1 MLTLRNLLAIFF
13 SFIIGSCFAQSGV
26 SALQKELY
34 DVIKD
39 KEKFVAQKHI
49 KINSLQKL
57 NSNFSLSD
65 RYAINNSLY
74 SEYKK
79 FRIDSAVHYI
89 MQNQKIALSLND
101 DFKKNE
107 TSLLLA
113 NLYSSSGK
121 YREAEALLKSINR
134 RHLNTALLP
143 LYYEV
148 NAQFFEHY
156 TTNSYNEDY
165 FESISI
171 YRDSLL
177 QVLDISDIKYR
188 VNHAQ
193 RDIYDGHSGKAEKS
207 LLALL
212 RSVQQNDAD
221 YAMITYLLGNIYQ
234 GEKNQEKEKY
244 YYTLSAIADIK
255 NAIKDNAAI
264 QVLALTQ
271 YEEGDIDAAYILTRS
286 AIEDALFCGVKFR
299 TLRIS
304 ELYSIINSAYL
315 EKEAKSKSQLKGY
328 LILISIL
335 SLFLILAVAY
345 VYKQMRKVSRIK
357 EKLLDTTQEL
367 ERLNATIVEANTN
380 LYESNSLLH
389 EANLIKEEYIAHFF
403 DLCSSYINKLEDY
416 RKMLN
421 RKATGRQLDELFGL
435 LKSTSITDNEVG
447 ELYMTFDTIFLN
459 LYPTFVKD
467 FNALLV
473 PGEQIVLKQGELLN
487 TELRIFALVRLG
499 ITDSVKIAAFLRY
512 SLSTIYNYR
521 TKARNKAAVSRDEF
535 EILVSR
541 IGSVVVKK

>member
-1 MLTLRNLLAIFF
+1 MRNLLAILF
-13 SFIIGSCFAQSGV
+13 SFLVGASCFGQSGLPVLEKELLGVIKQKKQFV
-26 SALQKELY
+26 SQKHAKIRALQIHNGNLSPAGRY
-34 DVIKD
+34 D
-39 KEKFVAQKHI
+39 
-49 KINSLQKL
+49 L
-57 NSNFSLSD
+57 NKK
-65 RYAINNSLY
+65 LY

-79 FRIDSAVHYI
+79 FRIDSAVYYI
-89 MQNQKIALSLND
+89 TQNQKIALALKD
-101 DFKKNE
+101 EFKIGE
-107 TSLLLA
+107 AALQLA

-121 YREAEALLKSINR
+121 YREAETLLKRIDR
-134 RHLNTALLP
+134 KRLNAGLLP

-156 TTNSYNEDY
+156 ATNSYNEDY
-165 FESISI
+165 FKSINM

-177 QVLDISDIKYR
+177 AVLNPADIKYR

-193 RDIYDGHSGKAEKS
+193 RDIYNGHSGKAEKD
-207 LLALL
+207 LLELL
-212 RSVQQNDAD
+212 PKVQQNDAD

-234 GEKNQEKEKY
+234 AGENPEKQQY

-264 QVLALTQ
+264 QVLALMR
-271 YEEGDIDAAYILTRS
+271 YEEGDIDTAYILTRS
-286 AIEDALFCGVKFR
+286 AIDDALFCGVKFR

-315 EKEAKSKSQLKGY
+315 EKEAKSKSQLERY
-328 LILISIL
+328 LLLISIL
-335 SLFLILAVAY
+335 SLFLIIAVAY

-357 EKLLDTTQEL
+357 EELLDTTREL
-367 ERLNATIVEANTN
+367 ERLNADIVAANTRLN
-380 LYESNSLLH
+380 DSNSLLS
-389 EANLIKEEYIAHFF
+389 EANRIKEEYIAHFF

-421 RKATGRQLDELFGL
+421 RKATGRQLDELFSM
-435 LKSTSITDNEVG
+435 LKSTTVTDNEVD
-447 ELYMTFDTIFLN
+447 ELYRTFDTVFLN

-467 FNALLV
+467 FNALLL
-473 PGEQIVLKQGELLN
+473 PEEQVTLKQGELLN

-535 EILVSR
+535 EILVSS
-541 IGSVVVKK
+541 IGGVAAKM